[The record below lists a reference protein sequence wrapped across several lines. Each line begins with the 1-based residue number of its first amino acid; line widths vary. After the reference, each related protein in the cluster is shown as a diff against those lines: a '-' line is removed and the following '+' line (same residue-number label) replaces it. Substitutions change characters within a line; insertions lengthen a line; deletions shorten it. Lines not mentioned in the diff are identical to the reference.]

1 MNKKALQMATENLR
15 IAMVNLHSTETR
27 LHNNFDPLI
36 PNQKLQ
42 GQFRIGAIES
52 ELKTLVNEKG
62 EKQRF
67 IRFYVETMMRYVKE
81 PVSKEVQEDE
91 ELLSGQL
98 ASSIKAKF
106 VAEYH
111 IVNDV
116 DIPEEALAEFGK
128 YNVPHN
134 IWPYWREYCQSTCSR
149 MALPVIVIPLLQ
161 MPPDG
166 FEKKPEN

>member
-1 MNKKALQMATENLR
+1 MASENLR

-27 LHNNFDPLI
+27 LHNKFDPLI
-36 PNQKLQ
+36 PNQRLQ
-42 GQFRIGAIES
+42 GQFKIGAIES
-52 ELKTLVNEKG
+52 ELKTVINEKD

-67 IRFYVETMMRYVKE
+67 VRFYVETMMRYVKE
-81 PVSKEVQEDE
+81 PVSKEAQEDE
-91 ELLSGQL
+91 ELFSNQL

-106 VAEYH
+106 VAEYT
-111 IVNDV
+111 IVNDM
-116 DIPEEALAEFGK
+116 DIPEESLAEFGK